1 MSTQVILLERV
12 EKLGEMGDVVAVKP
26 GFARNYLLPQRKAL
40 RASKENIAY
49 FDAQKKTLQAENDK
63 LKKEAEKVA
72 KKIEGTKIALIRQAS
87 ESGQLYGSVASRDI
101 AAGLREETGE
111 YSIRRNMVKL
121 NQNYKLIGLYPVEV
135 QLHPE
140 VTAEV
145 TINIARSAEEAE
157 TQAKTGKALI
167 ADAEET
173 VEQAV
178 AKAEAQFEAKEE
190 GIDEDALADVLE
202 EGALEAEKEKAAE
215 AEEKAAE
222 DAAKAEEKAAKK
234 AEKEAAKAAEEDAAA
249 EAEETAEGET
259 AEAEEAP
266 AEDAKEEE
274 KSE

>member
-49 FDAQKKTLQAENDK
+49 FDAQKKNIQAESEK
-63 LKKEAEKVA
+63 QKKEAEKLA

-87 ESGQLYGSVASRDI
+87 ESGQLFGSVASRDI

-111 YSIRRNMVKL
+111 ASIRRNMVKL
-121 NQNYKLIGLYPVEV
+121 NQNYKLIGLYPVEI

-140 VTAEV
+140 VIAEV
-145 TINIARSAEEAE
+145 TINIARSTEEAE

-178 AKAEAQFEAKEE
+178 AKAEAQLEAKEE
-190 GIDEDALADVLE
+190 ALQDVLE
-202 EGALEAEKEKAAE
+202 DSALEAEKEKAAE

-222 DAAKAEEKAAKK
+222 EAAKAEEKAAKK
-234 AEKEAAKAAEEDAAA
+234 AEKEAAKAAEEEAAA
-249 EAEETAEGET
+249 EAEGEEAKEETAEEAT
-259 AEAEEAP
+259 EEDKAE
-266 AEDAKEEE
+266 
-274 KSE
+274 